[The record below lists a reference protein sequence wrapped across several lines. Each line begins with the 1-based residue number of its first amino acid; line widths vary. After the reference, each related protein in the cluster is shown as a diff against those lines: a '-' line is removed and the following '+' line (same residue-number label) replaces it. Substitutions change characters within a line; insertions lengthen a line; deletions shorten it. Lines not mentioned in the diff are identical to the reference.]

1 MAGEMDFDELVAEHY
16 GALYRFAM
24 SLARTESDAG
34 DLVQETFLAWAAK
47 GSQLRDRSKA
57 KSWLFTTL
65 HREHLQR
72 QRRIARFPEVEVGE
86 VEPELP
92 PVEPRLVERLDAS
105 AALELLGRV
114 EEPFRGAVAL
124 FYLEDY
130 SHPEIAEILGAPL
143 GTVKSRIAR
152 GLNQLKQLLLAEG
165 KAGPAKEGRQP

>member
-1 MAGEMDFDELVAEHY
+1 MAGELDFEQLVAQHY
-16 GALYRFAM
+16 GALYRFAV

-47 GSQLRDRSKA
+47 GSQLREPAKA

-72 QRRIARFPEVEVGE
+72 QRRITRFPEIEVGNAE
-86 VEPELP
+86 AELPVVEPAS
-92 PVEPRLVERLDAS
+92 VERLDAE
-105 AALELLGRV
+105 AAMSLLNRV
-114 EEPFRGAVAL
+114 EEPFRAAVAL

-130 SHPEIAEILGAPL
+130 SHPEIADILGVPL

-152 GLNQLKQLLLAEG
+152 GLNQLKQMV
-165 KAGPAKEGRQP
+165 AGSQPREASAGGTQP